1 MLEKN
6 NGTFQK
12 QKYMGTA
19 KATPNKYP
27 GDDARYVPVP
37 YYQGLLRT
45 DKNIR

>member
-19 KATPNKYP
+19 MATANKYP
-27 GDDARYVPVP
+27 VKEARYVPVP
-37 YYQGLLRT
+37 HYQRLLRT
-45 DKNIR
+45 EKNIG